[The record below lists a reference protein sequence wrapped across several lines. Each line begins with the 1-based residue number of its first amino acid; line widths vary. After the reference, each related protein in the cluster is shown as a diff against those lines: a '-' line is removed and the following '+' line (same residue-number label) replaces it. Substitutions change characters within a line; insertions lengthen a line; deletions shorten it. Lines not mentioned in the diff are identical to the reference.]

1 MFSFCL
7 FRLYLLN
14 IFKHTG
20 VWMCTPVWG
29 LLIFLDRLSIHSVS
43 VCYLPQN
50 SWLHSPWDQGNEFFP
65 FIWAALTLNAED
77 CCWFLISKLE
87 GRYNL
92 SWKIFFFSAC
102 LLSCLFYKQ
111 SIRLLCS
118 SDLICRYTLWFSL
131 FSCWNFYLLVL
142 LEG

>member
-92 SWKIFFFSAC
+92 SWKIFFFLHA
-102 LLSCLFYKQ
+102 
-111 SIRLLCS
+111 
-118 SDLICRYTLWFSL
+118 
-131 FSCWNFYLLVL
+131 FYLVCFTNNLSGFCAHL
-142 LEG
+142 TLFADTLYGFHCFHAGTFTY